1 MAQFE
6 TWLKTDLT
14 KLPSVQCIP
23 GMVFTQDIAANLVGV
38 EVYKD
43 GVAQSIT
50 GTVTGYVI
58 RDDGNTVAVAGD
70 SDANKAWIELP
81 YEAYAIPGNIS
92 IVIRE
97 TVGDTEASVL
107 CACRAVVYRSST
119 DAIIDPGGA
128 LPSVE
133 ELIAEIEGL
142 EDEIGD
148 VETQLGGVKFIR
160 SNINANNGTVTY
172 VFSGTCCFNVFTG
185 GADATIRAI
194 VYGYCTSTGTV
205 STSQTPSGAT
215 NIVTVTSTTNKL
227 TIKNTSSYTAFSVL
241 VAYGNPDN
249 VTLQ

>member
-23 GMVFTQDIAANLVGV
+23 GMVFTQDNAANLVGV

-97 TVGDTEASVL
+97 SVGDTEASVL

-148 VETQLGGVKFIR
+148 VETRLGGVKFLTGHL
-160 SNINANNGTVTY
+160 STGSPTVTFT
-172 VFSGTCCFNVFTG
+172 FSGQCGFNIFTTG
-185 GADATIRAI
+185 GATANQSII
-194 VYGYCTSTGTV
+194 YGYAPSSSGQVVYSKTPTGSTNISLDNGTNWKLKMTISNYVTSWCMIIYRYPENVTV
-205 STSQTPSGAT
+205 S
-215 NIVTVTSTTNKL
+215 
-227 TIKNTSSYTAFSVL
+227 
-241 VAYGNPDN
+241 
-249 VTLQ
+249 